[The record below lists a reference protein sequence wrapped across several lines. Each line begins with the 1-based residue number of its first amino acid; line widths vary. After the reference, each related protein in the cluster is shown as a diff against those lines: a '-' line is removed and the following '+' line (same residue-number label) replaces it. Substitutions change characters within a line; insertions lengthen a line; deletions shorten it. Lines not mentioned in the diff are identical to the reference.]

1 MRPQAR
7 TSYLN
12 GFFSYYYQNYVYRE
26 DFGHF
31 QDNQMVEVPAH

>member
-12 GFFSYYYQNYVYRE
+12 GFFFYYQNYVYRE

-31 QDNQMVEVPAH
+31 QDNQMVEVPTH